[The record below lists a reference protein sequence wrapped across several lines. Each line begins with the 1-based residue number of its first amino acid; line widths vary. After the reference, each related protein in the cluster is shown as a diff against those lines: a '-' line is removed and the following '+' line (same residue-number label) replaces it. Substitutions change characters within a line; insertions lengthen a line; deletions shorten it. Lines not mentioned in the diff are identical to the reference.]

1 MPVLSSTSSP
11 PGPIPF
17 LSSLNPQYIILAAI
31 LGLFIGIFM
40 SRKKRPSSTLPTS
53 SQDLEPVSEKTPLR
67 NPQFE
72 RPPPPPP
79 FTPPTLDLSAPQNTI
94 LSNYSDI
101 PFTSSPTTFS
111 PPQFPAF
118 ESSPSS
124 SYDSVGGELPRRRSY
139 TSKTIDGMNVE
150 GEIIVA
156 EGWRRHTKVFGGGVC
171 KACEEN
177 KERMA
182 R

>member
-1 MPVLSSTSSP
+1 
-11 PGPIPF
+11 
-17 LSSLNPQYIILAAI
+17 
-31 LGLFIGIFM
+31 M

-72 RPPPPPP
+72 RPPQPPP

-94 LSNYSDI
+94 ISNYSDI

-111 PPQFPAF
+111 PPQFPVF

-124 SYDSVGGELPRRRSY
+124 SYDSIGGELPRRRSY

-182 R
+182 G